1 MDLSILD
8 YGGGWGDELVA
19 GLSVTLRL
27 AAVAIIFGSGFGLL
41 AALLERAEIPVISRA
56 ASVYGA
62 VLRSLPELLVIFFI
76 YYGSSLILQA
86 IMAPFGFDGFIGIN
100 TFWAGVIA
108 LSMIH
113 AAYASEVFRGAFAAV
128 PHGPLEAAQ
137 SLGLRRF
144 PTFIKV
150 TFPLAIRYALPGLM
164 NLVIVTLKTTPLVS
178 AIGMQDL
185 IRVASDAGQNTK
197 QYLMFFL
204 IALAIY
210 LMIAAGILA
219 LQVILEKRLFRFM
232 TAGRAR

>member
-27 AAVAIIFGSGFGLL
+27 AAVAITFGSGFGLL

-113 AAYASEVFRGAFAAV
+113 AAYASEVFRGAF
-128 PHGPLEAAQ
+128 GKSRQ
-137 SLGLRRF
+137 SADR
-144 PTFIKV
+144 
-150 TFPLAIRYALPGLM
+150 
-164 NLVIVTLKTTPLVS
+164 
-178 AIGMQDL
+178 D
-185 IRVASDAGQNTK
+185 
-197 QYLMFFL
+197 
-204 IALAIY
+204 
-210 LMIAAGILA
+210 
-219 LQVILEKRLFRFM
+219 
-232 TAGRAR
+232 

>member
-8 YGGGWGDELVA
+8 YGVGWGDELVL

-27 AAVAIIFGSGFGLL
+27 AAVAILLGSIVGLL
-41 AALLERAEIPVISRA
+41 TALLERSEIPIFSKAVSG
-56 ASVYGA
+56 YNA

-76 YYGSSLILQA
+76 YYGASLVLQA
-86 IMAPFGFDGFIGIN
+86 ILAPFGFDGFIGIN

-113 AAYASEVFRGAFAAV
+113 GAYASEVFRGAFNAV
-128 PHGPLEAAQ
+128 PAGPLEAAQ
-137 SLGLRRF
+137 SLGLR
-144 PTFIKV
+144 PYQSFITV
-150 TFPLAIRYALPGLM
+150 SFPLAVRYALPGLM

-204 IALAIY
+204 LALVIY
-210 LMIAAGILA
+210 LIIAAGILA
-219 LQVILEKRLFRFM
+219 LQLALEKRLFRFM
-232 TAGRAR
+232 GPGRSL